1 VALVD
6 TNCDPEDIDYV
17 IPCNDDAIRALR
29 LLTSS
34 IATAA
39 IEGMHERQASI
50 PAIEPEPS
58 IESELAA
65 EPIEAEAAAALEMD
79 ATATAV
85 AEAPVEEA
93 QADAAVA
100 VEEAQ
105 EPETISP
112 ASEEESSS

>member
-1 VALVD
+1 
-6 TNCDPEDIDYV
+6 
-17 IPCNDDAIRALR
+17 
-29 LLTSS
+29 
-34 IATAA
+34 
-39 IEGMHERQASI
+39 
-50 PAIEPEPS
+50 
-58 IESELAA
+58 
-65 EPIEAEAAAALEMD
+65 MD